1 MHVAGGAVTL
11 IEEVDWPGGRQL
23 AVLAGPIAG
32 LLESAEHA
40 WAEDRWV
47 QVTVTDDERPEK
59 ALERLRSRFPH
70 VLVFRHEPAGGRRV
84 RERTYAQALRD
95 APSDLVLTTGF
106 VHHVRERAATDEET
120 ALLDAALH
128 AARTKETQ
136 A

>member
-1 MHVAGGAVTL
+1 MVGGLARHCGYPAARLEALSPDVVLITDGGGKKQAALKPIRGAETVLRFLAGVRDKVGDAGAVEAL
-11 IEEVDWPGGRQL
+11 VVR
-23 AVLAGPIAG
+23 AY
-32 LLESAEHA
+32 HA
-40 WAEDRWV
+40 QR
-47 QVTVTDDERPEK
+47 
-59 ALERLRSRFPH
+59 
-70 VLVFRHEPAGGRRV
+70 GRRV

-120 ALLDAALH
+120 ALLDAALQ